1 VASLA
6 LWLCAGGLLFA
17 QSHGTAALVIW
28 SPARVV
34 LATDSKLLR
43 MNRDGKQDAKQ
54 DSVSCKI
61 RAAGQMFFAASGY
74 YGRPGTDFDVWTSVP
89 DAVRDAGSVREAA
102 EVSEKQLKPLL
113 LNRFKA
119 LQEEHRFA
127 SSEEAFNASRFSVY
141 FAGVDQGKVVVSGW
155 NLRPGGQVSREEYPG
170 NLKVVPGARGFSNF
184 GDHAAMDAAF
194 PYQTLLKLLV
204 DPVNAAARMIQVE
217 IDRNSAVVG
226 PPRSILEIT
235 PSNHRWI
242 EKGLCGD
249 EDKKQ

>member
-1 VASLA
+1 MLCRIAKAPAMLDNHSSGSRRLHLPPHVPRVWTVVASLA

-127 SSEEAFNASRFSVY
+127 SSEEA
-141 FAGVDQGKVVVSGW
+141 
-155 NLRPGGQVSREEYPG
+155 
-170 NLKVVPGARGFSNF
+170 
-184 GDHAAMDAAF
+184 
-194 PYQTLLKLLV
+194 
-204 DPVNAAARMIQVE
+204 
-217 IDRNSAVVG
+217 
-226 PPRSILEIT
+226 
-235 PSNHRWI
+235 
-242 EKGLCGD
+242 
-249 EDKKQ
+249 